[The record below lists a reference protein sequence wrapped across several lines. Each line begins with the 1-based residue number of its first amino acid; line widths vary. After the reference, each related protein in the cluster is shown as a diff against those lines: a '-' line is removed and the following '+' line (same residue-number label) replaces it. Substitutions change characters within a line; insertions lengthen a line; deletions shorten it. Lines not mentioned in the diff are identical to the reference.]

1 MTVVKTLHELN
12 TIIEKTAR
20 RLGLPVAR
28 VRTTFIGVLTTQML
42 PDSVAIKGGL
52 AIKMQRGELGTRAT
66 SDLDGVFL
74 RDYETTI
81 AQIREHL
88 KSDEQ

>member
-28 VRTTFIGVLTTQML
+28 VRTTFIGVLAAQML

>member
-1 MTVVKTLHELN
+1 
-12 TIIEKTAR
+12 
-20 RLGLPVAR
+20 
-28 VRTTFIGVLTTQML
+28 ML